1 MPLTKRRKSR
11 KKTRRKKGG
20 LVTEWIQGGP
30 TKHHGMYTHESSGQV
45 YLDGNK
51 GDSNYNTKF
60 VNGFP
65 DDLGSMRD
73 GVMYTDTKEKYFAF
87 LKKKPGNWRTGFHL
101 NSAFDYNWLF
111 DPDGDSD
118 HKKIDGL
125 TPLAYVKKYVE
136 DKGKEGT
143 AKEIEISTP
152 QAMKERPEY
161 KDWYRTY
168 VWYKKF
174 FPDMFKKANDYLTR
188 EVEEYKKTNERVKG
202 QMIPIIRRFEKAD
215 GGWDVFD
222 FKPMLND
229 FNGIPSLISGR
240 FSGTVDENKEKYLD
254 TSLYNR
260 GKLVEKSVC
269 ARKLS
274 GSNCEEYRKCKDKKC
289 VRVGL
294 KGKTKD
300 TFFLKGME
308 EGPYFSTRALS
319 DGHIGISHNSLEKW
333 NFQDPSLTEGGRSK
347 KKRRRRR
354 KSTKKKRRKRRGTK
368 KKRRR

>member
-20 LVTEWIQGGP
+20 LVTEWIKGGP

-45 YLDGNK
+45 YLDGKK
-51 GDSNYNTKF
+51 GNSDYNTKF
-60 VNGFP
+60 VNDFP
-65 DDLGSMRD
+65 DELGSMRD

-101 NSAFDYNWLF
+101 NQAFDYNWLF
-111 DPDGDSD
+111 EPDAYQD
-118 HKKIDGL
+118 HKEIDGIK
-125 TPLAYVKKYVE
+125 PLAYVKKYLK
-136 DKGKEGT
+136 DKGLDE
-143 AKEIEISTP
+143 ESTP

-168 VWYKKF
+168 VWYKQF
-174 FPDMFKKANDYLTR
+174 FPNMFNKANDYLTH
-188 EVEEYKKTNERVKG
+188 EVKEYKVTNKRVKG
-202 QMIPIIRRFEKAD
+202 QMIPIIRHFEKAD

-229 FNGIPSLISGR
+229 LTGQTSLISGR

-269 ARKLS
+269 ARRGGLS
-274 GSNCEEYRKCKDKKC
+274 MGSNCEEYRECKDKKC

-300 TFFLKGME
+300 TFFLKGKE
-308 EGPYFSTRALS
+308 RGPYFKT
-319 DGHIGISHNSLEKW
+319 GENEQIGISHDSLKKW
-333 NFQDPSLTEGGRSK
+333 DFEPPSSAEGGRSK
-347 KKRRRRR
+347 KKRRRR